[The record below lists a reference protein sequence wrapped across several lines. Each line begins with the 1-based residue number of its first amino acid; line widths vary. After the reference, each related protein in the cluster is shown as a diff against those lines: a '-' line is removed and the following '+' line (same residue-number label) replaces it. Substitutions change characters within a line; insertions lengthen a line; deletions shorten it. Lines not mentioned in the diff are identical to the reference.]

1 MLKKIEE
8 AGNFL
13 REKIGDVELSF
24 AIILGS
30 GLGKLQHEINALHT
44 IAYEDIPHFPKTT
57 VAGHT
62 GKLIVGELEGKMVML
77 MSGRFHYYE
86 GYNMQEVTFPVR
98 VFHQLG
104 IPNLIVSNASGGVHR
119 SFNVGDVMVITDH
132 INFFPEHP
140 LRGPNDEKWGPR
152 FPDMSVAYDKEFID
166 IINQIAK
173 EKQIRIQHGVYF
185 GLQGPTFETPAE
197 YGMVRV
203 LGADAV
209 GMSTVPEVIVARH
222 QGMRVAALSVITDLG
237 GPEIAFPVSHEEV
250 LNAAK
255 VAMPNVIA
263 LVRGLLATVECAHE

>member
-1 MLKKIEE
+1 MYNKIEE
-8 AGNFL
+8 AGKFL
-13 REKIGDVELSF
+13 RDKIGDVSLDF

-30 GLGKLQHEINALHT
+30 GLGKLQHEIEAEHS
-44 IAYEDIPHFPKTT
+44 IAYEEIPHFPKTT

-62 GKLIVGELEGKMVML
+62 GRLIVGQLEGKKVML

-98 VFHQLG
+98 VFHYLQ

-119 SFNVGDVMVITDH
+119 SFKVGDVMVITDH

-140 LRGPNDEKWGPR
+140 LRGANDDKLGPR
-152 FPDMSVAYDKEFID
+152 FPDMSVAYDKEFIQ
-166 IINQIAK
+166 IMNQVAK
-173 EKQIRIQHGVYF
+173 DQKIRLQHGVYF

-197 YGMVRV
+197 YGMVRT

-222 QGMRVAALSVITDLG
+222 QGMRVAAISVITDLG

-255 VAMPNVIA
+255 VAMPNVIKI
-263 LVRGLLATVECAHE
+263 VRGLVQKV